1 MATQYTTLLGF
12 ALPVTGELSGSWGT
26 TVNDSIT
33 QLEEDAIAGV
43 ATASVAGGNWTLS
56 TTGTGATNEA
66 RKAIL
71 IPTGSPGVSRNIVA
85 PSQSKA
91 YIVDNKSNAAV
102 VLKGTAT
109 SGVTIAAG
117 ENALCAWSGTDF
129 VKIGNFGGDGSFT
142 NVSISGTTTL
152 AAGTANGVA
161 YLNGSK
167 VVTSGTTLTFNG
179 TTLGAGAATFSGAF
193 SLTGDE
199 VQVAEGGTGATTAA
213 TALVN
218 LGERTSATGS
228 VKVTA
233 GTTAQRDGSPAAGYF
248 RFNNTNTEFEGY
260 NGSTWG
266 AVGGGASGG
275 SGNPFVYENDTNV
288 TANYTINTGKNAMSA
303 GPITIDSGF
312 TVTVPSGSVYTIV

>member
-129 VKIGNFGGDGSFT
+129 VKIGNFGGNGSFIDIA
-142 NVSISGTTTL
+142 ISGT
-152 AAGTANGVA
+152 
-161 YLNGSK
+161 
-167 VVTSGTTLTFNG
+167 
-179 TTLGAGAATFSGAF
+179 F
-193 SLTGDE
+193 SLTGDQ
-199 VQVAEGGTGATTAA
+199 VQVAEGGTGATTGA

-218 LGERTSATGS
+218 LGERTGATGS
-228 VKVTA
+228 VVVAA

-248 RFNNTNTEFEGY
+248 RFNNTNVQFEGY
-260 NGSTWG
+260 DG
-266 AVGGGASGG
+266 ASWTGVGGASGG
-275 SGNPFVYENDTNV
+275 GGNPFVYENDTNV
-288 TANYTINTGKNAMSA
+288 TANYTITTGKNAMSA